1 MLRSFLT
8 RSLLVL
14 AFAVLLTSIGTVGY
28 MTVEGWEFH
37 DALYMTVITVTAV
50 GYEEVHPL
58 TRTGQYFTMAL
69 LTGGITV
76 MGMWFGA
83 VAAALVELDLNN
95 ILRTRATMKRL
106 AELSNHVII
115 CGAGRTGR
123 QVIQEFID
131 LGRPFLVI
139 ERDRRRIE
147 ELEEEIPDV
156 MILHGD
162 ATSDEKLEEAG
173 VDRAMGLAACLS
185 ADADNLFLCL
195 SARALRPDIMIVA
208 RGYEEDTMAKLY
220 RAGADH
226 VISPNISG
234 AIQMASFILR
244 PSVVSFLDIAT
255 HSPDLALRLEQSEV
269 RTGSQLAGKSLAQAR
284 IPQTTGL
291 IVIALRKAG
300 AGPHDFTFNP
310 VADTVLNEGDTMIVL
325 GTPQQLTS
333 LRDYV
338 QQ

>member
-14 AFAVLLTSIGTVGY
+14 ALAVFLTSAGVVGY
-28 MTVEGWEFH
+28 VTLEGWEFH
-37 DALYMTVITVTAV
+37 DALYMTVITLTAV

-95 ILRTRATMKRL
+95 ILRTRAMMKRL
-106 AELSNHVII
+106 DELANHVII

-123 QVIQEFID
+123 QVIQEFTD
-131 LGRPFLVI
+131 LGRPFVVI

-147 ELEEEIPDV
+147 ELEEELPEAI
-156 MILHGD
+156 IIHGD

-173 VDRAMGLAACLS
+173 IDRALGLAACLS

-255 HSPDLALRLEQSEV
+255 HSPDLALRLEESEV
-269 RTGSQLAGKSLAQAR
+269 RQGSQVAGKTLAQAR
-284 IPQTTGL
+284 LPQETGL
-291 IVIALRKAG
+291 IVIALRKAE

-310 VADTVLNEGDTMIVL
+310 VADTVLSPGDTMIVL
-325 GTPQQLTS
+325 GTPNQLTA
-333 LRDYV
+333 LREYV
-338 QQ
+338 QK